1 MDRRERIFFDEKTK
15 KYCIE
20 QRENGELVAIHF
32 YDSISEELMP
42 LVRYIPIA
50 PITQATQATQAT
62 TTDRAVDIQ
71 AKRNVQYENEDSI
84 GEFVISERAAWVGVV
99 LVSLVI
105 LATAAPMIIQTL
117 THIADLSIA
126 MAEKAVE
133 AILALLKLIGYLIA
147 ASLVLFFLY
156 MVAKLLLS
164 HKVLP
169 PTPSTPPAKATDK
182 TRVAVVVGVEVDKL

>member
-42 LVRYIPIA
+42 LVRYIPITPIA
-50 PITQATQATQAT
+50 PTATK
-62 TTDRAVDIQ
+62 DDSVDIQ
-71 AKRNVQYENEDSI
+71 AKRNVKYENEDSI

-117 THIADLSIA
+117 TNIADLSIA
-126 MAEKAVE
+126 MAKKAVE
-133 AILALLKLIGYLIA
+133 AILALLKLIGYLIGSA
-147 ASLVLFFLY
+147 LVLFFLY
-156 MVAKLLLS
+156 MVAKLWIS
-164 HKVLP
+164 HKDMP
-169 PTPSTPPAKATDK
+169 PTPTKPPAKATDK
-182 TRVAVVVGVEVDKL
+182 TRVTVVVGVEVDKL

>member
-50 PITQATQATQAT
+50 PSTPITPADNHANQARQS
-62 TTDRAVDIQ
+62 
-71 AKRNVQYENEDSI
+71 VQTSGASNKEYENEDSL
-84 GEFVISERAAWVGVV
+84 GEFVITDRTVWVGVT

-117 THIADLSIA
+117 THIADLSIV

-133 AILALLKLIGYLIA
+133 AVLALLKLIGYLIA
-147 ASLVLFFLY
+147 AGLVLFFLY
-156 MVAKLLLS
+156 MVVKLWLS
-164 HKVLP
+164 DKP
-169 PTPSTPPAKATDK
+169 PPPPAKATDK
-182 TRVAVVVGVEVDKL
+182 TRVTVVVGVEVDKL

>member
-50 PITQATQATQAT
+50 PSAPIAPVKGKQP
-62 TTDRAVDIQ
+62 
-71 AKRNVQYENEDSI
+71 VQTSGAPKYENEDSI
-84 GEFVISERAAWVGVV
+84 GAFVISERAAWVGVV

-105 LATAAPMIIQTL
+105 LATAAPIIIQTI
-117 THIADLSIA
+117 THIADLSIV
-126 MAEKAVE
+126 MANKAVE

-147 ASLVLFFLY
+147 AGLVLFFLY
-156 MVAKLLLS
+156 MLTKLWLS
-164 HKVLP
+164 DKPPQPTP
-169 PTPSTPPAKATDK
+169 PTKSTDG
-182 TRVAVVVGVEVDKL
+182 TRVTVVVGVEVDKL